1 MAQPTSSRLHAL
13 SRHTQSQ
20 LKFILPGIAVT
31 YLFNTHR
38 VFLSLLTSPNPD
50 DWSRSAALL
59 ALCLGA
65 LVVLLFLYVLLLP
78 WLQGVEPDYRSWR
91 KSGVLSWVIPTLT
104 AAILAGWSLLSI
116 TLGKWTNL
124 GYLEG
129 TIGASGL
136 YALIFGLMGLL
147 PAPKIHRT

>member
-1 MAQPTSSRLHAL
+1 MASLRLHAF
-13 SRHTQSQ
+13 SRHTLRQ
-20 LKFILPGIAVT
+20 LKFIVPGVAVT

-38 VFLSLLTSPNPD
+38 VFLSLLTNPSPD
-50 DWSRSAALL
+50 DWSRTAALL
-59 ALCLGA
+59 SICLGA
-65 LVVLLFLYVLLLP
+65 LVVLLFLYVLLMP

-91 KSGVLSWVIPTLT
+91 QSGVLSHVIPTLT
-104 AAILAGWSLLSI
+104 TAILAGWSLLSI

-136 YALIFGLMGLL
+136 YALVFGLMGLL
-147 PAPKIHRT
+147 PAPNIRRS

>member
-1 MAQPTSSRLHAL
+1 MARPTSSCLHAV
-13 SRHTQSQ
+13 SRHTRSQ
-20 LKFILPGIAVT
+20 LKFIIPGVVVT
-31 YLFNTHR
+31 CLFNTHR
-38 VFLSLLTSPNPD
+38 VFLSLLTSPNSD

-65 LVVLLFLYVLLLP
+65 LVVLLFLYVLLVP
-78 WLQGVEPDYRSWR
+78 WLQGIEPDYHSWR

-104 AAILAGWSLLSI
+104 AAILVGWSLLSI

-129 TIGASGL
+129 IIGASGL

-147 PAPKIHRT
+147 PAPKIRRA